1 MVTTV
6 ALNQDGCRICV
17 GFQYRSL
24 REQQFRLHKHCKTSE
39 SCCAGAFLSDF
50 TLQAVSCCINTEY
63 WFVHLYD
70 ENIYFMVKRGDPLL
84 VGGTLGSC
92 PICSRFCPSLL
103 RGQPPSVTLLLCTAL
118 PWAFLLCCL
127 LARNRITQLL

>member
-6 ALNQDGCRICV
+6 VLNQDGCRICV

-50 TLQAVSCCINTEY
+50 TLQAVSCCVNTEY

-70 ENIYFMVKRGDPLL
+70 ENFILHGETWRPSSSRWDTGLL
-84 VGGTLGSC
+84 PHLQPFLPVFVEGSASLC
-92 PICSRFCPSLL
+92 HTPSLHCSPL
-103 RGQPPSVTLLLCTAL
+103 GLPALLSVSKE
-118 PWAFLLCCL
+118 
-127 LARNRITQLL
+127 

>member
-6 ALNQDGCRICV
+6 VLNQDGCRICV

-50 TLQAVSCCINTEY
+50 TLQAVSCCVNTEY

-70 ENIYFMVKRGDPLL
+70 KNFLFHGETWRPSSSRWDIGLL
-84 VGGTLGSC
+84 PHLQPFLPIFVEGSA
-92 PICSRFCPSLL
+92 
-103 RGQPPSVTLLLCTAL
+103 PSVTLLLCTAL